1 VTKLRTIARR
11 AGAIVLVA
19 LAIGQQAAG
28 ATEAVRQDIRTVVR
42 DFRALD
48 SEISMDGTDLVRI
61 VPLLKHQGPTV
72 RKELTELSAHLAT
85 DLQTESDTT
94 FRAAYRDMSQ
104 NARLVADT
112 IERMTTALPD
122 AATAAVPPGQL
133 TIIQQAVSAYT
144 LAANKF
150 SVSVHG
156 YERQLEKLSLTTISL
171 DDYHLGYVY
180 FWSAV
185 GAAVLFV
192 GTTLWSLVA
201 AARGVTEVWF
211 ARLGLTVV
219 TLWAFVG
226 AAATY
231 GWFWLAQ
238 RRDEDLLLVWIP
250 LVIGLL
256 RLLIGIAQ
264 YRQHAQVHREK
275 LQLASLA
282 AQISK
287 HGSGSLHTTGPV
299 PLVPLHDHPAVGL
312 LSDARRPAMAPV
324 TAAPTV
330 PPPPTRA
337 VVPPPPPPLPPP
349 PGATI
354 PPPPRRAPVSP

>member
-1 VTKLRTIARR
+1 V
-11 AGAIVLVA
+11 VLVA
-19 LAIGQQAAG
+19 LAVGQQAAG

-42 DFRALD
+42 DFRAFD
-48 SEISMDGTDLVRI
+48 SEISIDGTDLVRI
-61 VPLLKHQGPTV
+61 VPLLKHQGSTL

-85 DLQTESDTT
+85 DLQTESDAT

-112 IERMTTALPD
+112 IDRMTAALPD
-122 AATAAVPPGQL
+122 AATVAVPPGQL
-133 TIIQQAVSAYT
+133 TIVQQAVSAYT

-156 YERQLEKLSLTTISL
+156 YEHQLEKLSLTTISL

-201 AARGVTEVWF
+201 AAKGVTEVWF

-219 TLWAFVG
+219 TLWAFAG

-231 GWFWLAQ
+231 GWFWFAQ
-238 RRDEDLLLVWIP
+238 RRDGDVLIVWIP
-250 LVIGLL
+250 LAIGLL

-264 YRQHAQVHREK
+264 YRQSARVHREK
-275 LQLASLA
+275 VELASLA

-287 HGSGSLHTTGPV
+287 HGNGSLHTTGPV

-312 LSDARRPAMAPV
+312 LSDARRPAVAPMAPV
-324 TAAPTV
+324 PMV
-330 PPPPTRA
+330 PPPPGA
-337 VVPPPPPPLPPP
+337 VVPPPPP
-349 PGATI
+349 GAVI